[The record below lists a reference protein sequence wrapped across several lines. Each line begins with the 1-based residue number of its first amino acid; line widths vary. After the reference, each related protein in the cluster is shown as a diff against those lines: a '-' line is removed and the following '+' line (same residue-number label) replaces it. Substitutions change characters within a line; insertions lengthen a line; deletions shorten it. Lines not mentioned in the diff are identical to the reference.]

1 MSTKAFSFDSYILK
15 GMTYNVY
22 LDLLKDLLS
31 EGKTTGPNQDAGL
44 FEYAKLNIQ
53 RMERIYKTVVITDE
67 LADKVKAISEKQ
79 TWICITEG
87 WCGDAAQSLPLFA
100 RLAELNSNI
109 TLKMVLRDENLDL
122 MDRYLTNGGRAIPV
136 VIALQDGKELWKWG
150 PRPASLQV
158 LVDEFKQNPTVTFE
172 ELKTQLHSWYAK
184 NKTVDQQNELLKLI
198 K

>member
-15 GMTYNVY
+15 GMTYDVY

-31 EGKTTGPNQDAGL
+31 EGKTTGPNQDPGL

-53 RMERIYKTVVITDE
+53 RMERIYKTLVVTE
-67 LADKVKAISEKQ
+67 QLADKVKAINEKQ

-109 TLKMVLRDENLDL
+109 TLKLVLRDENLEL
-122 MDRYLTNGGRAIPV
+122 MDRHLTNGGRAIPI
-136 VIALQDGKELWKWG
+136 VIALQEGKELWKWG

-158 LVDEFKQNPTVTFE
+158 VVDEFKQNPTVTFE
-172 ELKTQLHSWYAK
+172 ELKTQLHTWYAK
-184 NKTVDQQNELLKLI
+184 NKTVDQQHELLRLI

>member
-15 GMTYNVY
+15 GMTYDVY

-53 RMERIYKTVVITDE
+53 RMERIYKTLVITDE
-67 LADKVKAISEKQ
+67 LANIVKAINDKQ

-109 TLKMVLRDENLDL
+109 TLKMVLRDENLEL
-122 MDRYLTNGGRAIPV
+122 IDRYLTNGGRAIPV
-136 VIALQDGKELWKWG
+136 VIALQGGKELWKWG

-158 LVDEFKQNPTVTFE
+158 IVDEFKQNPTVTFE
-172 ELKTQLHSWYAK
+172 ELKTQLHTWYAK

>member
-1 MSTKAFSFDSYILK
+1 MSTKAFSFDSYVLK

-44 FEYAKLNIQ
+44 LEYAKLNIQ
-53 RMERIYKTVVITDE
+53 RMERIYKTVVISDE
-67 LADKVKAISEKQ
+67 LADKVKAINEKQ

-109 TLKMVLRDENLDL
+109 SLKMVLRDENLDL

-136 VIALQDGKELWKWG
+136 VIAVQDDKQIWKWG
-150 PRPASLQV
+150 PRPASLQIV
-158 LVDEFKQNPTVTFE
+158 VDEFKQNPTVTFE
-172 ELKTQLHSWYAK
+172 ELKTQLHTWYAK

>member
-15 GMTYNVY
+15 GITYDVY

-53 RMERIYKTVVITDE
+53 RMERIYKTLVITDE
-67 LADKVKAISEKQ
+67 LANIIKAINEKQ

-109 TLKMVLRDENLDL
+109 TLKMVLRDENLEL
-122 MDRYLTNGGRAIPV
+122 MDRHLTNGGRAIPI
-136 VIALQDGKELWKWG
+136 VIALQEGKELWKWG

-158 LVDEFKQNPTVTFE
+158 VVDEFKQNPTVTFE
-172 ELKTQLHSWYAK
+172 ELKTQLHTWYAK
-184 NKTVDQQNELLKLI
+184 NKTVDQQHELLRLI
-198 K
+198 

>member
-15 GMTYNVY
+15 GMTYDVY

-53 RMERIYKTVVITDE
+53 RMERIYKTLVITDE
-67 LADKVKAISEKQ
+67 LANIVKAINDKQ

-109 TLKMVLRDENLDL
+109 TLKMILRDENLEL

-136 VIALQDGKELWKWG
+136 VIALQGGKELWKWG

-158 LVDEFKQNPTVTFE
+158 IVDEFKQNPTVTFE
-172 ELKTQLHSWYAK
+172 ELKTQLHTWYAK

>member
-15 GMTYNVY
+15 GMTYSVY

-31 EGKTTGPNQDAGL
+31 EGKTTGANHDTGL
-44 FEYAKLNIQ
+44 LEYAKLNIQ
-53 RMERIYKTVVITDE
+53 RMERIYKTVVISDE
-67 LADKVKAISEKQ
+67 LANKIKAINEKQ

-109 TLKMVLRDENLDL
+109 SLKMVLRDENLDL
-122 MDRYLTNGGRAIPV
+122 IDRYLTNGGRAIPV
-136 VIALQDGKELWKWG
+136 VIALQDDKQIWKWG
-150 PRPASLQV
+150 PRPASLQII
-158 LVDEFKQNPTVTFE
+158 VDEFKQNPTVTFE
-172 ELKTQLHSWYAK
+172 ELKTQLHTWYAK
-184 NKTVDQQNELLKLI
+184 NKTVDQQNELIKLI

>member
-15 GMTYNVY
+15 GMTYDVY

-67 LADKVKAISEKQ
+67 LANKVKAINDKQ

-100 RLAELNSNI
+100 RLAGLNSNI
-109 TLKMVLRDENLDL
+109 TLKMVLRDENLEL
-122 MDRYLTNGGRAIPV
+122 IDRYLTNGGRAIPI

-158 LVDEFKQNPTVTFE
+158 IVDEFKQNPTVTFE
-172 ELKTQLHSWYAK
+172 ELKTQLHTWYAK

>member
-15 GMTYNVY
+15 GMSYDVY

-53 RMERIYKTVVITDE
+53 RMERIYKTAVITDE
-67 LADKVKAISEKQ
+67 LANKIKSINDKQ

-87 WCGDAAQSLPLFA
+87 WCGDAAQSVPLFA

-109 TLKMVLRDENLDL
+109 TLKFVLRDENLDL

-158 LVDEFKQNPTVTFE
+158 VVDEFKQNPTVTFE
-172 ELKTQLHSWYAK
+172 ELKTQLHTWYAK
-184 NKTVDQQNELLKLI
+184 NKTLDQQNELLKLV